1 MRKKHTFSLLGYAL
15 LAAALMLTLVIV
27 ACGDDEDDAT
37 PAPAPAAAAID
48 MDAITAMSSAMADQ
62 MASRFEQSMR
72 NELSKMQPPLSEDEI
87 RSLIEGAISESA
99 TEGISSADIQAMV
112 DSAVAAAAAEGV
124 NREDVTEAIGA
135 ALAEAAA
142 GQAEPLT
149 QADVERIV
157 RAAVATPEPTP
168 APTPAPTA
176 APTPTPAATM
186 APMVPVESRL
196 KVSKVPPGAQVT
208 MMWKTFT
215 SETGPMKPMYEFII
229 NTNRLDGEY
238 ENTMLAEDWSMAPD
252 AMSWTL
258 NLREGIPFHSTDSY
272 TGTNF
277 TAKDFKLTL
286 QTAGREDSL
295 SAGSQWRNLGVQDH
309 NFNIV
314 NDHEVVWILD
324 RLEPLGEGWL
334 AEGNVAGIISQ
345 DYWDAVGEEGYLAH
359 PVGTGSFT
367 FVELA
372 IGSHMLYERV
382 EDHWR
387 KTPDF
392 HELQFFYTPESATRI
407 AKLLTKEVAIA
418 EVDKSLLPLATAGGF
433 GVATSTLPGTNL
445 FMMIGGL
452 YYDEPVEIQIGSRK
466 GETHPIAPGYI
477 EGDPLRDL
485 RVRMALNHAIDRD
498 TINEIFFD
506 GEGILQTILGIPPTR
521 SDYHPDWTPYA
532 YDPDRSRALLTE
544 AGYGDGVDIG
554 FITTK
559 LSGVPEAQDV
569 AEAVIGYWRE
579 VGVNVSLTEM
589 EFGPLLEQWRNR
601 DMGQTI
607 TSMLYG
613 VGSDPLSIR
622 NNGRYAISSVSG
634 GTESQWEFHALDALF
649 AETQQSILPEDILRT
664 GQAMGTWLYEN
675 HVIIPLFFLSNKVAY
690 DPGVIKGYDVAFGFF
705 GPTRYHEYTEAVFQ

>member
-1 MRKKHTFSLLGYAL
+1 MNRYGRFLYSSMFAALGAL
-15 LAAALMLTLVIV
+15 LLVTLVIA
-27 ACGDDEDDAT
+27 ACGGDDDDEST
-37 PAPAPAAAAID
+37 PAPAATVD
-48 MDAITAMSSAMADQ
+48 VTALADQ
-62 MASRFEQSMR
+62 MTTRFEQSMR
-72 NELSKMQPPLSEDEI
+72 DELAKMQPPLSEEQI
-87 RSLIEGAISESA
+87 RGLIEQAVSESA
-99 TEGISSADIQAMV
+99 PEGISGAEIQAMV

-124 NREDVTEAIGA
+124 TQEDVTAAIGA
-135 ALAEAAA
+135 ALAAAA
-142 GQAEPLT
+142 AAQAEPLT
-149 QADVERIV
+149 PADVERIV
-157 RAAVATPEPTP
+157 RAAVATPVPTP
-168 APTPAPTA
+168 APTPAPTV
-176 APTPTPAATM
+176 APTPTPVATAA
-186 APMVPVESRL
+186 PKQPVESRL

-229 NTNRLDGEY
+229 NTNRFDGEY

-272 TGTNF
+272 TGTDF
-277 TAKDFKLTL
+277 GAKDFKLTL

-295 SAGSQWRNLGVQDH
+295 SAGSQWRNLGVADE

-345 DYWDAVGEEGYLAH
+345 DYWDAVGEEGYLDH
-359 PVGTGSFT
+359 PVGTGSFK

-387 KTPDF
+387 QTPGF
-392 HELQFFYTPESATRI
+392 QELQFFYTPESATRI

-418 EVDKSLLPLATAGGF
+418 EVDKSLLPQAIAGGF
-433 GVATSTLPGTNL
+433 GVATSSLPGTNL

-452 YYDEPVEIQIGSRK
+452 YYDEPVEIKIGSRA
-466 GETHPIAPGYI
+466 GEIHPIAPGYI
-477 EGDPLRDL
+477 ENDPLRDV

-498 TINEIFFD
+498 TINEVFFD

-532 YDPDRSRALLTE
+532 FDQDRARELLAE
-544 AGYGDGVDIG
+544 AGYADGVQINY
-554 FITTK
+554 ITTK
-559 LSGVPEAQDV
+559 VSGVPEAEDV
-569 AEAVIGYWRE
+569 AEAVIANWRD
-579 VGVNVSLTEM
+579 VGFDVKLTTM

-607 TSMLYG
+607 TTMLYG

-634 GTESQWEFHALDALF
+634 GTESQWEFHELDALF
-649 AETQQSILPEDILRT
+649 AETQASILPEDILRT

-690 DPGVIKGYDVAFGFF
+690 DPGVIEGYDVNFGFF
-705 GPTRYHEYTEAVFQ
+705 GPTRFHEYTVPIYD

>member
-1 MRKKHTFSLLGYAL
+1 M
-15 LAAALMLTLVIV
+15 
-27 ACGDDEDDAT
+27 
-37 PAPAPAAAAID
+37 
-48 MDAITAMSSAMADQ
+48 
-62 MASRFEQSMR
+62 
-72 NELSKMQPPLSEDEI
+72 
-87 RSLIEGAISESA
+87 
-99 TEGISSADIQAMV
+99 
-112 DSAVAAAAAEGV
+112 
-124 NREDVTEAIGA
+124 
-135 ALAEAAA
+135 
-142 GQAEPLT
+142 
-149 QADVERIV
+149 
-157 RAAVATPEPTP
+157 
-168 APTPAPTA
+168 
-176 APTPTPAATM
+176 
-186 APMVPVESRL
+186 
-196 KVSKVPPGAQVT
+196 T

-229 NTNRLDGEY
+229 NTNRFNSEY

-272 TGTNF
+272 TGTDF
-277 TAKDFKLTL
+277 TAKDFKFTL

-295 SAGSQWRNLGVQDH
+295 SAGSQWRNLGIEDK
-309 NFNIV
+309 NFDIV
-314 NDHEVVWILD
+314 NDHEVVWILE

-345 DYWDAVGEEGYLAH
+345 DYWDAVGEDGYLDH

-387 KTPDF
+387 KTPEF
-392 HELQFFYTPESATRI
+392 HELQFFYAPESATRI
-407 AKLLTKEVAIA
+407 AMLLAQEVAIS
-418 EVDKSLLPLATAGGF
+418 EVDKSLLPQAIEKGF

-452 YYDEPVEIQIGSRK
+452 YYDEVVKIKIGSRK
-466 GETHPIAPGYI
+466 GEDHPIAPGYI

-485 RVRMALNHAIDRD
+485 RVRMALNYAIDRD

-521 SDYHPDWTPYA
+521 SDYRDDWTPYP
-532 YDPDRSRALLTE
+532 YDPDRSRELLAE

-559 LSGVPEAQDV
+559 LSGVPEGQDV
-569 AEAVIGYWRE
+569 AEAVIGFWRE

-634 GTESQWEFHALDALF
+634 GTESQWEFPELDAIF
-649 AETQQSILPEDILRT
+649 AETQKSILPEDILRT

-675 HVIIPLFFLSNKVAY
+675 HVIIPLFFLSTKVAY
-690 DPGVIKGYDVAFGFF
+690 DPGVVKGYDVAFGFF
-705 GPTRYHEYTEAVFQ
+705 GPTRYHEYTEAVYP

>member
-1 MRKKHTFSLLGYAL
+1 MAPLLQQ
-15 LAAALMLTLVIV
+15 TVQ
-27 ACGDDEDDAT
+27 DE
-37 PAPAPAAAAID
+37 
-48 MDAITAMSSAMADQ
+48 MA
-62 MASRFEQSMR
+62 
-72 NELSKMQPPLSEDEI
+72 KMQPPLSEDEI
-87 RSLIEGAISESA
+87 RSLIENVVSQSA
-99 TEGISSADIQAMV
+99 PEGISSAQIKAMV
-112 DSAVAAAAAEGV
+112 DSAVTAVAAEGV
-124 NREDVTEAIGA
+124 NQEDVTAAIGA

-142 GQAEPLT
+142 AQAEPLS
-149 QADVERIV
+149 QADIERIV
-157 RAAVATPEPTP
+157 RAAVATPVPTP
-168 APTPAPTA
+168 APTPAPTV

-186 APMVPVESRL
+186 APKVPVESRL

-229 NTNRLDGEY
+229 NTSRFDGEY
-238 ENTMLAEDWSMAPD
+238 EGTMLAEDWSMAPD

-258 NLREGIPFHSTDSY
+258 NLRQGIPFHSTDSY
-272 TGTNF
+272 TGTDF
-277 TAKDFKLTL
+277 TAKDFKFTL

-295 SAGSQWRNLGVQDH
+295 SAGSQWRNLGVADE

-314 NDHEVVWILD
+314 NDHEVVWILE

-334 AEGNVAGIISQ
+334 SEGNVAGIISQ
-345 DYWDAVGEEGYLAH
+345 DYWDAVGEDGYLDH
-359 PVGTGSFT
+359 PVGTGAFT

-452 YYDEPVEIQIGSRK
+452 YYDTPVEIQIGSRK
-466 GETHPIAPGYI
+466 GEEHPIAPGYI

-521 SDYHPDWTPYA
+521 SDYRAEWTPYT
-532 YDPDRSRALLTE
+532 YDPDKAKQLLTE
-544 AGYGDGVDIG
+544 AGYGEGVDIG

-569 AEAVIGYWRE
+569 AEAVIGFWRE

-634 GTESQWEFHALDALF
+634 GTESQWEFHDLDALF
-649 AETQQSILPEDILRT
+649 AETQISILPEDILRT

-690 DPGVIKGYDVAFGFF
+690 DPGVVKGYDVAFGFF
-705 GPTRYHEYTEAVFQ
+705 GPTRYHEFTEAVFQ

>member
-1 MRKKHTFSLLGYAL
+1 MRKKHTFRLLGYAL
-15 LAAALMLTLVIV
+15 LGAALLMTLVIV
-27 ACGDDEDDAT
+27 ACGGDDDTPEPAPSTPAAT
-37 PAPAPAAAAID
+37 TAPAAPAPAP
-48 MDAITAMSSAMADQ
+48 TAM
-62 MASRFEQSMR
+62 
-72 NELSKMQPPLSEDEI
+72 P
-87 RSLIEGAISESA
+87 
-99 TEGISSADIQAMV
+99 
-112 DSAVAAAAAEGV
+112 
-124 NREDVTEAIGA
+124 
-135 ALAEAAA
+135 
-142 GQAEPLT
+142 
-149 QADVERIV
+149 
-157 RAAVATPEPTP
+157 ATPAMTP
-168 APTPAPTA
+168 APTPTA
-176 APTPTPAATM
+176 MPATPRPTPAATARPTPRPTATPTPTPTATM
-186 APMVPVESRL
+186 APKVPVSPRL
-196 KVSKVPPGAQVT
+196 KVSKVPPGSQVT

-229 NTNRLDGEY
+229 NTNRFNSEY

-272 TGTNF
+272 TGTDF
-277 TAKDFKLTL
+277 TAKDFKFTL

-295 SAGSQWRNLGVQDH
+295 SAGSQWRNLGVEDK
-309 NFNIV
+309 NFDIV
-314 NDHEVVWILD
+314 NDHEVVWILE

-345 DYWDAVGEEGYLAH
+345 DYWDAVGEDGYLDH

-367 FVELA
+367 FVELQ

-387 KTPDF
+387 KTPEF
-392 HELQFFYTPESATRI
+392 HELQFFYAPESATRI
-407 AKLLTKEVAIA
+407 AMLLAQEVAIS
-418 EVDKSLLPLATAGGF
+418 EVDKSLLPQAIEKGF
-433 GVATSTLPGTNL
+433 GVATSTLPGANL

-452 YYDEPVEIQIGSRK
+452 YYDEVVEIKIGARK
-466 GETHPIAPGYI
+466 GDEHPLAPGYI

-485 RVRMALNHAIDRD
+485 RVRMALNYAIDRD

-521 SDYHPDWTPYA
+521 SDYRDDWTPYP
-532 YDPDRSRALLTE
+532 YDPDRSRELLAE
-544 AGYGDGVDIG
+544 AGYGDGVEIG

-559 LSGVPEAQDV
+559 LSAVPEAQDV
-569 AEAVIGYWRE
+569 AEAVIGFWRE
-579 VGVNVSLTEM
+579 VGVEVNLTER

-634 GTESQWEFHALDALF
+634 GTESQWEFHELDALF
-649 AETQQSILPEDILRT
+649 AETQESILPEDILRT

-675 HVIIPLFFLSNKVAY
+675 HVIIPLFFLSTKVAY
-690 DPGVIKGYDVAFGFF
+690 DPGVVKGYDVAFGFF
-705 GPTRYHEYTEAVFQ
+705 GPTRYHEFTEAVYP

>member
-1 MRKKHTFSLLGYAL
+1 
-15 LAAALMLTLVIV
+15 
-27 ACGDDEDDAT
+27 
-37 PAPAPAAAAID
+37 
-48 MDAITAMSSAMADQ
+48 
-62 MASRFEQSMR
+62 
-72 NELSKMQPPLSEDEI
+72 
-87 RSLIEGAISESA
+87 
-99 TEGISSADIQAMV
+99 
-112 DSAVAAAAAEGV
+112 
-124 NREDVTEAIGA
+124 
-135 ALAEAAA
+135 
-142 GQAEPLT
+142 
-149 QADVERIV
+149 
-157 RAAVATPEPTP
+157 
-168 APTPAPTA
+168 
-176 APTPTPAATM
+176 
-186 APMVPVESRL
+186 
-196 KVSKVPPGAQVT
+196 

-229 NTNRLDGEY
+229 NTNRFNSEY

-258 NLREGIPFHSTDSY
+258 NLREGVPFHSTDSY
-272 TGTNF
+272 TGTDF

-295 SAGSQWRNLGVQDH
+295 SAGSQWRNLGIEDK
-309 NFNIV
+309 NFDIV
-314 NDHEVVWILD
+314 NDHEVVWILE

-345 DYWDAVGEEGYLAH
+345 DYWDAVGEDGYLDH

-367 FVELA
+367 FVELQ

-387 KTPDF
+387 KTPEF
-392 HELQFFYTPESATRI
+392 HELQFFYAPESANPHCHAAGPRSGD
-407 AKLLTKEVAIA
+407 LRGGQVAA
-418 EVDKSLLPLATAGGF
+418 APGRRKGLWRG
-433 GVATSTLPGTNL
+433 TSTLPGANL

-452 YYDEPVEIQIGSRK
+452 YYDEVVEIKMGSRK
-466 GETHPIAPGYI
+466 GEDHPIAPGYI

-485 RVRMALNHAIDRD
+485 RVRMALNYAIDRD

-521 SDYHPDWTPYA
+521 SDYRDDWTPYP
-532 YDPDRSRALLTE
+532 YDPDRSRELLAE
-544 AGYGDGVDIG
+544 AGYGDGVEIG

-559 LSGVPEAQDV
+559 LSAVPEGQDV
-569 AEAVIGYWRE
+569 AEAVIGFWRE
-579 VGVNVSLTEM
+579 VGVEVNLTER

-634 GTESQWEFHALDALF
+634 GTESQWEFHELDALF
-649 AETQQSILPEDILRT
+649 AETQESILPEDILRT

-675 HVIIPLFFLSNKVAY
+675 HVIIPLFFLSTKVAY
-690 DPGVIKGYDVAFGFF
+690 DPGVVKGYDVAFGFF
-705 GPTRYHEYTEAVFQ
+705 GPTRYHEFTEAVYP

>member
-1 MRKKHTFSLLGYAL
+1 MRKKHTFRLLGYAL
-15 LAAALMLTLVIV
+15 LGAALLLTLVIV
-27 ACGDDEDDAT
+27 ACGGDDEPESTAQPM
-37 PAPAPAAAAID
+37 PAPATVD
-48 MDAITAMSSAMADQ
+48 VTALAGQ
-62 MASRFEQSMR
+62 MAPLLQQTLQDEMA
-72 NELSKMQPPLSEDEI
+72 KMQPPLSEEEI
-87 RSLIEGAISESA
+87 RSLIEGAISESSQD
-99 TEGISSADIQAMV
+99 GITSAEIRSMV
-112 DSAVAAAAAEGV
+112 DSAVSTVAGEGV
-124 NREDVTEAIGA
+124 NQEEVAAAIGE

-142 GQAEPLT
+142 VQAEPLS
-149 QADVERIV
+149 QADIERIV
-157 RAAVATPEPTP
+157 RAAVATPVPTAMP
-168 APTPAPTA
+168 ATPAPTA
-176 APTPTPAATM
+176 SPTPTPAATM
-186 APMVPVESRL
+186 AAMVPVESRL

-229 NTNRLDGEY
+229 NTNRFDGEY
-238 ENTMLAEDWSMAPD
+238 EGTMLAEDWSMAPD

-258 NLREGIPFHSTDSY
+258 NLREGVPFHSTDSY
-272 TGTNF
+272 TGTDF

-295 SAGSQWRNLGVQDH
+295 SAGSQWRNLGIQDK

-345 DYWDAVGEEGYLAH
+345 DYWDAVGEEGYLDH

-433 GVATSTLPGTNL
+433 GVATSTLPGANL

-452 YYDEPVEIQIGSRK
+452 YYDEVVKIKIGSRK
-466 GETHPIAPGYI
+466 GEDHPIAPGYI

-485 RVRMALNHAIDRD
+485 RVRMALNYAIDRD

-521 SDYHPDWTPYA
+521 SDYRDDWTPYP
-532 YDPDRSRALLTE
+532 YDPDRSRELLAE
-544 AGYGDGVDIG
+544 AGYGDGVSIN

-559 LSGVPEAQDV
+559 LSAVPEAQDV
-569 AEAVIGYWRE
+569 AEAVIGFWRE
-579 VGVNVSLTEM
+579 VGVEVSLTER

-634 GTESQWEFHALDALF
+634 GTESQWEFHELDAIF
-649 AETQQSILPEDILRT
+649 AETQKSILPEDILRT

-675 HVIIPLFFLSNKVAY
+675 HVIIPLFFLSTKVAY
-690 DPGVIKGYDVAFGFF
+690 DPGVVKGYDVAFGFF
-705 GPTRYHEYTEAVFQ
+705 GPTRYHEYTEAVYP

>member
-1 MRKKHTFSLLGYAL
+1 MKKKQAFNLLGYAL
-15 LAAALMLTLVIV
+15 LGVALLMTLVIV
-27 ACGDDEDDAT
+27 ACGGEDET
-37 PAPAPAAAAID
+37 PEPTPQPMPAPATVD
-48 MDAITAMSSAMADQ
+48 VTALAGQ
-62 MASRFEQSMR
+62 MAPLLQQTVQDEMA
-72 NELSKMQPPLSEDEI
+72 KMQPPLSEDEI
-87 RSLIEGAISESA
+87 RSLIENVVSQSA
-99 TEGISSADIQAMV
+99 PEGISSAQIKAMV
-112 DSAVAAAAAEGV
+112 DSAVTAVAAEGV
-124 NREDVTEAIGA
+124 NQEDVTAAIGA

-142 GQAEPLT
+142 AQAEPLS
-149 QADVERIV
+149 QADIERIV
-157 RAAVATPEPTP
+157 RAAVATPVPTP
-168 APTPAPTA
+168 APTPAPTV

-186 APMVPVESRL
+186 APKVPVESRL

-229 NTNRLDGEY
+229 NTSRFDGEY
-238 ENTMLAEDWSMAPD
+238 EGSMLAEDWSMAPD
-252 AMSWTL
+252 ARSWTL
-258 NLREGIPFHSTDSY
+258 NLRQGIPFHSTDSY
-272 TGTNF
+272 TGTDF
-277 TAKDFKLTL
+277 TAKDFKFTL

-295 SAGSQWRNLGVQDH
+295 SAGSQWRNLGVADE

-314 NDHEVVWILD
+314 NDHEVVWILE

-334 AEGNVAGIISQ
+334 SEGNVAGIISQ
-345 DYWDAVGEEGYLAH
+345 DYWDAVGEDGYLDH
-359 PVGTGSFT
+359 PVGTGAFT

-452 YYDEPVEIQIGSRK
+452 YYDEPVEIKIGSEK
-466 GETHPIAPGYI
+466 GEIHPIAPGYI

-521 SDYHPDWTPYA
+521 SDYRAEWTPYT
-532 YDPDRSRALLTE
+532 YDPDKAKQLLTE
-544 AGYGDGVDIG
+544 AGYGEGVDIG

-559 LSGVPEAQDV
+559 LSAVPEAQDV

-634 GTESQWEFHALDALF
+634 GTESQWEFHDLDALF
-649 AETQQSILPEDILRT
+649 AETQISILPEDILRT

-690 DPGVIKGYDVAFGFF
+690 DPGVVKGYDVAFGFF
-705 GPTRYHEYTEAVFQ
+705 GPTRYHEFTEAVFQ

>member
-1 MRKKHTFSLLGYAL
+1 MKKRTGLSFTIIASLAAL
-15 LAAALMLTLVIV
+15 LALTLLIM
-27 ACGDDEDDAT
+27 ACGDDEPEAM
-37 PAPAPAAAAID
+37 PAPTAAPLDMNALAAEMTNLMRESIRGEL
-48 MDAITAMSSAMADQ
+48 
-62 MASRFEQSMR
+62 AS
-72 NELSKMQPPLSEDEI
+72 LQPPLSEDEI
-87 RSLIEGAISESA
+87 RSLIESSVSQNVPEGVSA
-99 TEGISSADIQAMV
+99 AEVQAMV

-124 NREDVTEAIGA
+124 NQEDVTAAIGA
-135 ALAEAAA
+135 AIARAAA
-142 GQAEPLT
+142 AQPAPLT

-157 RAAVATPEPTP
+157 AAAVATP
-168 APTPAPTA
+168 APTPAP
-176 APTPTPAATM
+176 APTAVPTPAPTAV
-186 APMVPVESRL
+186 APMVPVSPRL
-196 KVSKVPPGAQVT
+196 RVSKVPPGSQVT

-229 NTNRLDGEY
+229 NTDRFNGEY
-238 ENTMLAEDWSMAPD
+238 EASMLAEDWSMAPD

-258 NLREGIPFHSTDSY
+258 KLRSGIPFHSTDSY

-295 SAGSQWRNLGVQDH
+295 SAGSQWRNLGVQDQ

-314 NDHEVVWILD
+314 NDHEVVWVLD

-334 AEGNVAGIISQ
+334 AEGNVAGVISQ
-345 DYWDAVGEEGYLAH
+345 DYWDAVGEDGYLEH
-359 PVGTGSFT
+359 PVGTGPFT
-367 FVELA
+367 FVELE

-387 KTPDF
+387 KTPEF
-392 HELQFFYTPESATRI
+392 HELQFLYTPESASRL
-407 AKLLTKEVAIA
+407 AMLLTQEVAIA
-418 EVDKSLLPLATAGGF
+418 EVDKSLLQQATERGF
-433 GVATSTLPGTNL
+433 GVATSSLPGTNL

-452 YYDEPVEIQIGSRK
+452 YYDEPVEIKLGSRK
-466 GETHPIAPGYI
+466 GEIHPLAPGYI
-477 EGDPLRDL
+477 ADDPLRDL
-485 RVRMALNHAIDRD
+485 RVRRALNHAIDRD
-498 TINEIFFD
+498 TINDIFFD

-521 SDYHPDWTPYA
+521 SDYHESWTPYE
-532 YDPDRSRALLTE
+532 YDPDLAKQLLAE
-544 AGYGDGVDIG
+544 AGYAEGVDID

-569 AEAVIGYWRE
+569 AEAVIGFWRD
-579 VGVNVSLTEM
+579 VGFNVDLSEM

-601 DMGQTI
+601 DMGQTV

-634 GTESQWEFHALDALF
+634 GTESQWEFHELDALF
-649 AETQQSILPEDILRT
+649 AETQKSILPEDILRT

-690 DPGVIKGYDVAFGFF
+690 NPGVITGYDVNFGFF
-705 GPTRYHEYTEAVFQ
+705 GPTRYHEFTEPVYQ

>member
-1 MRKKHTFSLLGYAL
+1 M
-15 LAAALMLTLVIV
+15 
-27 ACGDDEDDAT
+27 
-37 PAPAPAAAAID
+37 
-48 MDAITAMSSAMADQ
+48 
-62 MASRFEQSMR
+62 
-72 NELSKMQPPLSEDEI
+72 
-87 RSLIEGAISESA
+87 
-99 TEGISSADIQAMV
+99 
-112 DSAVAAAAAEGV
+112 
-124 NREDVTEAIGA
+124 
-135 ALAEAAA
+135 
-142 GQAEPLT
+142 
-149 QADVERIV
+149 
-157 RAAVATPEPTP
+157 
-168 APTPAPTA
+168 
-176 APTPTPAATM
+176 
-186 APMVPVESRL
+186 
-196 KVSKVPPGAQVT
+196 T

-215 SETGPMKPMYEFII
+215 SETGPLKPMYEFII
-229 NTNRLDGEY
+229 NTNRFDGEY

-272 TGTNF
+272 SGTNF
-277 TAKDFKLTL
+277 TAQDFKLTL

-295 SAGSQWRNLGVQDH
+295 SAGSQWRNLGVGDQ
-309 NFNIV
+309 NFDIV
-314 NDHEVVWILD
+314 NDHEVVWVLE
-324 RLEPLGEGWL
+324 RLEPLGEGWIS
-334 AEGNVAGIISQ
+334 EGNVAGIISQ
-345 DYWDAVGEEGYLAH
+345 DYWDAVGEEGYLDH
-359 PVGTGSFT
+359 PVGTGSFK
-367 FVELA
+367 FVELQ

-387 KTPDF
+387 KTPEF
-392 HELQFFYTPESATRI
+392 HELQFLYTPESATRI
-407 AKLLTKEVAIA
+407 AMLLTQEVAIS
-418 EVDKSLLPLATAGGF
+418 EVDKSLLPQAIERGF
-433 GVATSTLPGTNL
+433 GVATSSLPGTNV

-452 YYDEPVEIQIGSRK
+452 YYDEPVEIKLGSRA
-466 GETHPIAPGYI
+466 GETHPLAPGYV

-485 RVRMALNHAIDRD
+485 RVRMALNYAIDRD
-498 TINEIFFD
+498 TINDIFFD

-521 SDYHPDWTPYA
+521 SDYHPDWTPYP
-532 YDPDRSRALLTE
+532 YDPDRSRELLAE

-579 VGVNVSLTEM
+579 VGFNVDLTEM

-601 DMGQTI
+601 DMGQTV

-634 GTESQWEFHALDALF
+634 GTESQWEFHELDALF

-690 DPGVIKGYDVAFGFF
+690 DPGVIEGYDVNFGFF
-705 GPTRYHEYTEAVFQ
+705 GPTRFHEYSVPVYK